1 MAKHLDLEEQEQ
13 LAELKHFW
21 KTYGDLITWVLI
33 AVLGA
38 YAAWNG
44 FQYWQRTQAAKAA
57 ALYDE
62 LGRAAVEGDVDR
74 LQRALGDMQS
84 GYGSTAYARDAALL
98 SARILFDKGKIDAAK
113 SALVWVADQDSDEGL
128 AATAR
133 LRLAAVLAEQK
144 AFDEALKQLDR
155 SFPAPYQAMAA
166 DRKGDIL
173 VLKGAP
179 DAAVAEYRKAYGSMD
194 PAEGYRRVIEIK
206 LASLGAEAQPVVA
219 GAQSAASGSGK

>member
-44 FQYWQRTQAAKAA
+44 YQYWQRSQATKAA

-62 LGRAAVEGDVDR
+62 LARAAVGGDVDR
-74 LQRALGDMQS
+74 LQRALADMQS
-84 GYGSTAYARDAALL
+84 SFGSTTYAKDASLV
-98 SARILFDKGKIDAAK
+98 SAKVLFDKGNVDAAK
-113 SALVWVADQDSDEGL
+113 AALVWVADQDSDEGL

-133 LRLAAVLAEQK
+133 LRLAAVLADQK
-144 AFDEALKQLDR
+144 AYDEALKQLDR
-155 SFPAPYQAMAA
+155 NFPPPYQAMAA
-166 DRKGDIL
+166 DRKGDIHM
-173 VLKGAP
+173 LKGAS
-179 DAAVAEYRKAYGSMD
+179 DAAVAEYRKAYSLMD
-194 PAEGYRRVIEIK
+194 PAEGYRKVIEVK
-206 LASLGAEAQPVVA
+206 LASLGAQALPA
-219 GAQSAASGSGK
+219 ATGAQSPASGSGK

>member
-13 LAELKHFW
+13 LAELKYFW

-44 FQYWQRTQAAKAA
+44 YHYWQRNQATKAA

-62 LGRAAVEGDVDR
+62 LTRAAGEGDVDR
-74 LQRALGDMQS
+74 LQRALADMQGS
-84 GYGSTAYARDAALL
+84 YGSTTYAKDGSLV
-98 SARILFDKGKIDAAK
+98 SAKVLFEKGKIDAAK
-113 SALVWVADQDSDEGL
+113 AALSWVADQDGDEGL

-133 LRLAAVLAEQK
+133 LRLAAVLADQK
-144 AFDEALKQLDR
+144 AFDDALKQLDR
-155 SFPAPYQAMAA
+155 NFPAPYQAMAA
-166 DRKGDIL
+166 DRKGDIH

-179 DAAVAEYRKAYGSMD
+179 GAAVAEYRKAYTLMD
-194 PAEGYRRVIEIK
+194 PAEGYRRVIEVK
-206 LASLGAEAQPVVA
+206 LASLGAEAQPA
-219 GAQSAASGSGK
+219 ASSAQSAASGSEK

>member
-33 AVLGA
+33 AVFGA

-44 FQYWQRTQAAKAA
+44 YHYWQRSQATKAA

-62 LGRAAVEGDVDR
+62 LSRAASEGDVDR
-74 LQRALGDMQS
+74 LQRALTDMQAS
-84 GYGSTAYARDAALL
+84 YGSTTYAKDASLV
-98 SARILFDKGKIDAAK
+98 SAKVLFDKGKIDAAK
-113 SALVWVADQDSDEGL
+113 AALSWVADQDSDEGL

-133 LRLAAVLAEQK
+133 LRLAAVLADQK
-144 AFDEALKQLDR
+144 AYDEALKQLDR
-155 SFPAPYQAMAA
+155 NFPAPYQAMAA
-166 DRKGDIL
+166 DRKGDIH

-179 DAAVAEYRKAYGSMD
+179 DAAVAEYRKAYALMD
-194 PAEGYRRVIEIK
+194 PAEGYRRVIEVK
-206 LASLGAEAQPVVA
+206 LASLGAEAQPA
-219 GAQSAASGSGK
+219 ASGAQGAASGSEK